1 MERLTILHT
10 NDLHSHFENW
20 PRIRRYLTATRQSAL
35 ANGESVFTFDLG
47 DHVDRSQPFSEA
59 TAGQGNV
66 QLMNQISYDG
76 VTIGNNEGL
85 GFTRSQLNHLYDQAN
100 FPVILGN
107 LLTADQHLQ
116 PDWAIDHRLLT
127 TRDGAKVLVLGL
139 TAPYQLTYPLAGW
152 QPLAAQAALRRLLA
166 RYRAQADICVLLS
179 HLGLDVDRQLA
190 KTFPELDVIIGSHT
204 HHLLRH
210 GERVKQCLLAAA
222 GKYGQ
227 YIGKIS
233 LTLDDRHRLVG
244 QAAGVVATSELASVP
259 ADQTEINSLT
269 DRGEKILEGRE
280 FARLPHRLIANPS
293 GHPELVQLGM
303 QAIAAAAGTQ
313 AAVLN
318 AGLFLHDL
326 PAGPV
331 NEEQLLTLLPHG
343 MHVMRV
349 TLDGENL
356 WRLVREFELARLF
369 LRFFPQK
376 GMGFRGKIFGE
387 LNYLG
392 IAYDAVTQTVTWQG
406 EPLVKT
412 RKYTIAVVDHYLFI
426 PFFPTISIK
435 GENDILYPKLLR
447 EVFEGYLAQ
456 HYPLNTG
463 NREEDESGS

>member
-1 MERLTILHT
+1 M
-10 NDLHSHFENW
+10 
-20 PRIRRYLTATRQSAL
+20 
-35 ANGESVFTFDLG
+35 
-47 DHVDRSQPFSEA
+47 
-59 TAGQGNV
+59 
-66 QLMNQISYDG
+66 
-76 VTIGNNEGL
+76 
-85 GFTRSQLNHLYDQAN
+85 
-100 FPVILGN
+100 
-107 LLTADQHLQ
+107 
-116 PDWAIDHRLLT
+116 
-127 TRDGAKVLVLGL
+127 
-139 TAPYQLTYPLAGW
+139 
-152 QPLAAQAALRRLLA
+152 
-166 RYRAQADICVLLS
+166 
-179 HLGLDVDRQLA
+179 
-190 KTFPELDVIIGSHT
+190 
-204 HHLLRH
+204 
-210 GERVKQCLLAAA
+210 
-222 GKYGQ
+222 
-227 YIGKIS
+227 
-233 LTLDDRHRLVG
+233 
-244 QAAGVVATSELASVP
+244 ATSELASVP
-259 ADQTEINSLT
+259 ADQAEINGLT
-269 DRGEKILEGRE
+269 ARGETILERRE

-293 GHPELVQLGM
+293 GHSELVQLGM
-303 QAIAAAAGTQ
+303 RSIAAAAGTQ